1 MTNACIENRKFAIH
15 ITNRMNK
22 GLLTIGLILT
32 AIAADAQ
39 STFNGVAVLFDT
51 YCNQTCHGI
60 SGPGSSLNLQTA
72 DMNMLYADLV
82 SATPANPAAAA
93 KGYKLVDPGYPHNS
107 FLLNKCA
114 SSEWD
119 SAFNLDNDE
128 GDPMPEGQPS
138 MAKEEIELIRQWVI
152 YGAPQS
158 GQVVNPT
165 VLDNFYNNNGM
176 ERMDVFPAPDPS
188 VGFQIHF
195 GPIFLEPGDEVEFYK
210 KHKIYNQDLEQVV
223 RMDVDF
229 NQESHHYL
237 LFEFTDGSEAGI
249 EEGLRPVGFQN
260 AFQDADY
267 IVGWV
272 DPDSTV
278 LPAGTAYFFDEQTVL
293 DQNYHLVNYA
303 FNGDSILAAEAYIN
317 FITNNDEPLQRMH
330 SDLLI
335 YPVFQ
340 FAVPNDGNE
349 HTFEESIFDGG
360 SDDTWNVWLLSTHTH
375 KYGTDYDLF
384 MRNPDGSRGDQ
395 IFEGF
400 FDTEYN
406 FNQGYYDWE
415 HPPKRYFDPALPIE
429 EKYGVI
435 QEAKYQIN
443 DPNETANT
451 IFFGLTT
458 DDEMMLTFI
467 QYTRESENLGPDG
480 IVDGAL
486 DQNGVAAFPNP
497 FTDETS
503 IVFNVEQSVDIR
515 LEVFN
520 TLGQSVE
527 VLFDGENV
535 PGRGMSRFKP
545 SSNLDPNGVY
555 LVRLTTPDKVYST
568 RLIKLNQ

>member
-1 MTNACIENRKFAIH
+1 MV
-15 ITNRMNK
+15 
-22 GLLTIGLILT
+22 GLTLRG
-32 AIAADAQ
+32 Q
-39 STFNGVAVLFDT
+39 STFDGVAVLFDT
-51 YCNQTCHGI
+51 YCNQTCHGT

-82 SATPANPAAAA
+82 NATPANPAAAA

-107 FLLNKCA
+107 FLINKCA
-114 SSEWD
+114 SSDWD
-119 SAFNLDNDE
+119 AAFTLDNDE

-152 YGAPQS
+152 YGAPQT

-165 VLDNFYNNNGM
+165 VLDNYYNNNGM
-176 ERMDVFPAPDPS
+176 ERMEPFPAPDPTE
-188 VGFQIHF
+188 GFQIHF
-195 GPIFLEPGDEVEFYK
+195 GPIFLEPGEEVEFYK
-210 KHKIYNQDLEQVV
+210 KHKIYNDELEQVV
-223 RMDVDF
+223 RLDVDF

-278 LPAGTAYFFDEQTVL
+278 LPEGTAYMLAEESVL

-303 FNGDSILAAEAYIN
+303 FNGDSILAAEAYVN
-317 FITNNDEPLQRMH
+317 FYTDNSQPLQRMH

-340 FAVPNDGNE
+340 FAVPNDGNP
-349 HTFEESIFDGG
+349 HTFSESIYDAN
-360 SDDTWNVWLLSTHTH
+360 SDEIMNVWLLSTHTH
-375 KYGTDYDLF
+375 KYGIDYDLYK
-384 MRNPDGSRGDQ
+384 RNPDGSQGDQ
-395 IFEGF
+395 VYEGF
-400 FDTEYN
+400 FDTEYT

-415 HPPKRYFDPALPIE
+415 HPPKRYFEPALEIE
-429 EKYGVI
+429 EKYGLI
-435 QEAKYQIN
+435 QEATYQIN
-443 DPNETANT
+443 DPNETANM

-467 QYTRESENLGPDG
+467 QYTLESETLGPDG
-480 IVDGAL
+480 IVDGEL

-497 FTDETS
+497 FTDETN
-503 IVFNVEQSVDIR
+503 IAFNVEQATNIR

-520 TLGQSVE
+520 TLGQTVE

-535 PGRGMSRFKP
+535 PGVGLAKFQP
-545 SSNLDPNGVY
+545 TSNLDPNGVY
-555 LVRLTTPDKVYST
+555 LVRLTTPDQVYST
-568 RLIKLNQ
+568 RLIKAGR